1 MDRLDLELYAE
12 RLARHAERTA
22 DDLADARLREAWWEL
37 EQAARP
43 QLTAA
48 DVARLEG
55 LGLLIAPPVAAVL
68 GRTVA
73 ERARDLTAIHRLQA
87 IVEAQRAARRQVVTG
102 EIATSSPP
110 SWS

>member
-1 MDRLDLELYAE
+1 M
-12 RLARHAERTA
+12 
-22 DDLADARLREAWWEL
+22 
-37 EQAARP
+37 
-43 QLTAA
+43 
-48 DVARLEG
+48 ARLEG

-73 ERARDLTAIHRLQA
+73 ERAHDLTAIHRLQA

>member
-1 MDRLDLELYAE
+1 
-12 RLARHAERTA
+12 
-22 DDLADARLREAWWEL
+22 
-37 EQAARP
+37 
-43 QLTAA
+43 
-48 DVARLEG
+48 
-55 LGLLIAPPVAAVL
+55 VL

-110 SWS
+110 SSS